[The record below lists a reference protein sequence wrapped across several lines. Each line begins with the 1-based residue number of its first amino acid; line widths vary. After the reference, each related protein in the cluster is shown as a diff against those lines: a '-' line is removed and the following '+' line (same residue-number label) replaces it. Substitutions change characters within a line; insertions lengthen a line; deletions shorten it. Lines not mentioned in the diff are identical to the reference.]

1 MTDASL
7 PPDENRLHDA
17 LWALVAERGWHGFT
31 LAELAERSG
40 TSLAGLHEVADGKF
54 ALLRQHARAVDK
66 AVLADA
72 GLNTGGAPRDRLFD
86 TLMRRI
92 DALQPHRAGLVRFGR
107 DMRRDPA
114 LSLALAPVLAASM
127 QWMLEAAR
135 IESGGLQGLLR
146 VKGLS
151 AVWIATLRAWE
162 QDDSQ
167 DLGPTMAAL
176 DRALDKAERAAR
188 MLRLDMGEVA
198 GGAAPPPPV
207 PPAAPDIV
215 T

>member
-1 MTDASL
+1 MTEASSL
-7 PPDENRLHDA
+7 PDETRLNDA
-17 LWALVAERGWHGFT
+17 LWSLVAEQGWHGFA
-31 LAELAERSG
+31 LAELAERAG
-40 TSLAGLHEVADGKF
+40 TTLEALREAVPTKF
-54 ALLRQHARAVDK
+54 ALLCRHARAVDR

-72 GLNTGGAPRDRLFD
+72 ALNTGGAPRDRLFD

-92 DALQPHRAGLVRFGR
+92 DALQPHREGLLRFGR

-114 LSLALAPVLAASM
+114 LSLALAPVLAGSM

-135 IESGGLQGLLR
+135 IETGGLRGLLR

-176 DRALDKAERAAR
+176 DRALDKAERAAQ
-188 MLRLDMGEVA
+188 MLRLDAAEPPPA
-198 GGAAPPPPV
+198 AAPSAPPPP
-207 PPAAPDIV
+207 APEIV

>member
-1 MTDASL
+1 MTDASPSL
-7 PPDENRLHDA
+7 DKTRLHDA
-17 LWALVAERGWHGFT
+17 LWALVAEQGWHGFT
-31 LAELAERSG
+31 LADLADRSG
-40 TSLAGLHEVADGKF
+40 ISLVDLHDAAPGKF
-54 ALLRQHARAVDK
+54 ALLRGHARAVDR

-72 GLNTGGAPRDRLFD
+72 GLNTGGTPRDRVFD

-107 DMRRDPA
+107 DMQRDPV

-135 IESGGLQGLLR
+135 INSGGLQGLLR
-146 VKGLS
+146 IKGLS

-188 MLRLDMGEVA
+188 MLRLDDGD
-198 GGAAPPPPV
+198 AA
-207 PPAAPDIV
+207 PPAAPPAPEIV